1 MTYTAKPGT
10 GALFRN
16 DKKDAE
22 HPTRPD
28 YNGTLTL
35 PDGSTLKLG
44 GWVTQG
50 ANGKYLS
57 LKVGAMLP
65 PVGDPDA

>member
-1 MTYTAKPGT
+1 VTYVPAPST

-22 HPTRPD
+22 HPQRPD
-28 YNGTLTL
+28 YVGSLTL

-44 GWVTQG
+44 GWVTEG
-50 ANGKYLS
+50 ATGKYLS
-57 LKVGAMLP
+57 LKVSALLP
-65 PVGDPDA
+65 PVQTPD